1 MRGSKGDGVFG
12 HPPPWKN
19 SKLNLH
25 LKLQLTKKA
34 SETPSPPPPFTKNNF
49 APPPSHG
56 LRPIFGNFTL

>member
-1 MRGSKGDGVFG
+1 MRGSNGDGVFG

-25 LKLQLTKKA
+25 LKLQLTKKK
-34 SETPSPPPPFTKNNF
+34 TLPPPHLQRIILPL
-49 APPPSHG
+49 PPSHG